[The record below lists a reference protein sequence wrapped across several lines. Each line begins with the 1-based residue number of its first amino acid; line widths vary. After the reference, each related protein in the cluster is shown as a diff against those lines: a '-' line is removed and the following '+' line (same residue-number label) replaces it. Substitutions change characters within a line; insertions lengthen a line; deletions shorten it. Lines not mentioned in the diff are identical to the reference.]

1 MGRNLHRLGEQR
13 SRAYHQVVADRL
25 RCDPAILENA
35 RARVDDWI
43 RRNRTAPFYALQWR
57 EVLSRDVEA
66 ITAFLVDDDVLAR
79 ELRRSSPFAGALTA
93 DERWRIWRQVAEQ
106 EAGDRDAR

>member
-1 MGRNLHRLGEQR
+1 MRMNLHRLGQQR
-13 SRAYHQVVADRL
+13 SLAYHRVIADRL
-25 RCDPAILENA
+25 RCDPAILEKA
-35 RARVDDWI
+35 RARVGDWI
-43 RRNRTAPFYALQWR
+43 HRSRTPPFYAPQWR
-57 EVLSRDVEA
+57 EVLSRDIEA
-66 ITAFLVDDDVLAR
+66 ITAFLVDDDELAR